1 MAKNERSFIHGMKVR
16 HILVFSICIAVG
28 LILFTENITPRKIQ
42 SNTAIRSAV
51 IQQTQF
57 FNASLFQAGIN
68 LQKETKSIDLVPVYG
83 IVMPHHL
90 NASPL
95 LSRAWTAL
103 SKSSPRC
110 LVLIGP
116 NHAERGDSPFQ
127 TGHGVWST
135 PFGKVTSYTDGVS
148 VLLKHPL
155 FSENVS
161 VISEDQSLMGL
172 LPYASYYTSE
182 TPVVLV
188 LVSRKARK
196 VELESVAKLISAK
209 SGINACIMVAS
220 VDFSHNTAESVARY
234 SDYVVSSMI
243 TPDRYDELLA
253 QKSSAVDSP
262 GSLVLLDMIMR
273 KKTGVVPYIAQRSSS
288 IVLSGGQDR
297 LPAVGY
303 VVLLY
308 TRP

>member
-1 MAKNERSFIHGMKVR
+1 
-16 HILVFSICIAVG
+16 
-28 LILFTENITPRKIQ
+28 
-42 SNTAIRSAV
+42 
-51 IQQTQF
+51 
-57 FNASLFQAGIN
+57 
-68 LQKETKSIDLVPVYG
+68 
-83 IVMPHHL
+83 
-90 NASPL
+90 
-95 LSRAWTAL
+95 
-103 SKSSPRC
+103 
-110 LVLIGP
+110 
-116 NHAERGDSPFQ
+116 
-127 TGHGVWST
+127 
-135 PFGKVTSYTDGVS
+135 
-148 VLLKHPL
+148 LLKHPL

-196 VELESVAKLISAK
+196 VELESVAKLISAN